1 MESWVAF
8 AALIVTIISSVIVG
22 SWTLSAK
29 ISGNRAYYLQE
40 VGKIRHET
48 VEINNFR
55 GVVDKIYREMNEPVF
70 ALREHVGKVE
80 LYLERDFLKKNDYTR
95 DQDKLLLAIKDGQ
108 ELCSRQFAT
117 LEAKIERLLLTE
129 KGAKDVHS

>member
-1 MESWVAF
+1 MENWVAV
-8 AALIVTIISSVIVG
+8 AALMVTIISSVIVA

-29 ISGNRAYYLQE
+29 IAGNRAYYLQE

-55 GVVDKIYREMNEPVF
+55 GIIDKIYREMNEPVF

-80 LYLERDFLKKNDYTR
+80 LYLERDFLKRADYVR

-108 ELCSRQFAT
+108 DVCSKQFTAI
-117 LEAKIERLLLTE
+117 EKKIERLLLID
-129 KGAKDVHS
+129 KGIKDVHS